1 MPDLARARFRA
12 TIQYDGTAFR
22 GWQLQPDER
31 TVQGVVED
39 ALSHLVTTPSRITA
53 AGRTDTGVHAV
64 GQEISFQA
72 PEAREPHEL
81 HRGLDALLPED
92 VRVLRLGPANESFH
106 PRFDA
111 TARRYEYLASDADD
125 LTSPLLRDRVWELAR
140 SADASVGADRLSEI
154 SQAVVGRRSFAAFA
168 KAGQPERGTTCKVSQ
183 AVWSRTP
190 SGLLH
195 FTIVADR
202 FLHRM
207 VRYLVATLIE
217 VATGRRSRDELE
229 RLLAEAGEHA
239 GLPVEGVRPPV
250 PAPAWGLYLTGVRY
264 ADGWNR
270 PPGIPGFFGATR
282 TPRAQDG

>member
-1 MPDLARARFRA
+1 MPDLEHARFRA

-39 ALSHLVTTPSRITA
+39 ALSRLLPTHQGTTA
-53 AGRTDTGVHAV
+53 AGRTDGGVHAA
-64 GQEISFQA
+64 GQEIAFEA
-72 PEAREPHEL
+72 PDVRQPKEL
-81 HRGLDALLPED
+81 RRGLNALLPED
-92 VRVLRLGPANESFH
+92 VWIPRLGYAEESFH

-111 TARRYEYLASDADD
+111 IARRYEYLASDTGD
-125 LTSPLLRDRVWELAR
+125 LTSPLIRDRVWQLAR
-140 SADASVGADRLSEI
+140 NDAEPVEAEHLSEI
-154 SQAVVGRRSFAAFA
+154 SLSVVGRGSFAAFS
-168 KAGQPERGTTCKVSQ
+168 KAGQPKRGTMCEVRQ
-183 AVWSRTP
+183 AIWSRTP
-190 SGLLH
+190 AGLLH

-217 VATGRRSRDELE
+217 VATGRRGRDELE
-229 RLLAEAGEHA
+229 RLLAEAGEDPSR
-239 GLPVEGVRPPV
+239 PVEGVRPPV

-270 PPGIPGFFGATR
+270 PPGIPGFLGATR
-282 TPRAQDG
+282 TSRAQDD